1 MCDYRG
7 GLSTWNAVQKRS
19 FDIVLSLVLL
29 LATSWLI
36 TLGWLAATVD
46 TRLSGFFV
54 QERIGRRGVR
64 FRVVKLRT
72 MRPILGITTT
82 VTTSADRRITKVG
95 AFLRR
100 SKIDELPQLLNV
112 LVGDMSFVGPR
123 PDVPGFAD
131 TLQGDDRVILEVRPG
146 ITGPATLRF
155 RDEERL
161 LALQSDPHRY
171 NREVIWP
178 EKVRLNRQYVED
190 YRFLTDLR
198 CIWKTASGGAS

>member
-1 MCDYRG
+1 M
-7 GLSTWNAVQKRS
+7 SVWQAVWKRT
-19 FDIVLSLVLL
+19 FDIALSLVLL
-29 LATSWLI
+29 AATTWLI
-36 TLGWLAATVD
+36 LLGWLAATID

-54 QERIGRRGVR
+54 QERIGRGGVR

-72 MRPILGITTT
+72 MRPVPGITTT
-82 VTTSADRRITKVG
+82 VSTSADPRITKVG

-112 LVGDMSFVGPR
+112 LIGDMSFVGPR

-131 TLQGDDRVILEVRPG
+131 ALQGEDRVILDVRPG

-155 RDEERL
+155 RHEERL
-161 LALQSDPHRY
+161 LASQPDPDRY

-178 EKVRLNRQYVED
+178 EKVRLNRQYVEE
-190 YRFLTDLR
+190 YRLATDLW
-198 CIWKTASGGAS
+198 CIWATAFGGEK